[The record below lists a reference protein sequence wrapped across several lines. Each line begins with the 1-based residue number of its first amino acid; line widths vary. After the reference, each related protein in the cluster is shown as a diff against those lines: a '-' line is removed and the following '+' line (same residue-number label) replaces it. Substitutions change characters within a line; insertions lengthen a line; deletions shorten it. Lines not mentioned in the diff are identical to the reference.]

1 MQEEV
6 DKMLAADVI
15 RPSYSPWRSPV
26 VIIPKKDGSKRF
38 CVDFRK
44 VNKVT
49 EQDSFPIP
57 RIDDIL
63 DRLRQSKIFSAID
76 LKSGYWQRMV

>member
-1 MQEEV
+1 
-6 DKMLAADVI
+6 MLALDVI
-15 RPSYSPWRSPV
+15 RPSHSPWSYPV

-38 CVDFRK
+38 CVDLRK

-63 DRLRQSKIFSAID
+63 DRLKDIGKYLMLLI
-76 LKSGYWQRMV
+76 